1 MTTHDNTLVH
11 TSLPWGCYRSE
22 NPGVGWLIQGK
33 NTKAEPLDH
42 VYDPAS
48 GKREPVYQHIVI
60 GEMDDLPEAQA
71 NAEFIVRACNSHDGL
86 LAALQDVHESLA
98 SLYEVDHI
106 TAGQHF
112 GAALKERM
120 AIAIANAKRP

>member
-1 MTTHDNTLVH
+1 MTTQDNAPAH
-11 TSLPWGCYRSE
+11 TSLPWSCYRSE

-33 NTKAEPLDH
+33 NTIAEPLDH
-42 VYDPAS
+42 VHDPAS
-48 GKREPVYQHIVI
+48 GQRDPVYQHLVI

-71 NAEFIVRACNSHDGL
+71 NAEFIVRACNAHDEL
-86 LAALQDVHESLA
+86 LEALEEVTESLA
-98 SLYEVDHI
+98 SFYEIDRV

-120 AIAIANAKRP
+120 TIALAKAHG